1 MKLARILVPLAAVA
15 LLGAACGG
23 DSGGGGDTGDGGT
36 SADSLTMVDNAFEPE
51 SLTVAADSSLS
62 VTNEG
67 AAAHT
72 FTLEDGDIDEQV
84 SPGASTTVDI
94 ALEAGEYPFECTF
107 HPEMTGTLT
116 VE

>member
-1 MKLARILVPLAAVA
+1 MKLARIVVPLAAVA

-23 DSGGGGDTGDGGT
+23 DGGGDGGGT
-36 SADSLTMVDNAFEPE
+36 TADSVTMVDNAFEPE
-51 SLTVAADSSLS
+51 SVSVAADSSLS

-67 AAAHT
+67 QAAHT
-72 FTLEDGDIDEQV
+72 FTLEDGSIDEQV
-84 SPGASTTVDI
+84 SPGDSTTVDI
-94 ALEAGEYPFECTF
+94 TLEAGDYPFECTF